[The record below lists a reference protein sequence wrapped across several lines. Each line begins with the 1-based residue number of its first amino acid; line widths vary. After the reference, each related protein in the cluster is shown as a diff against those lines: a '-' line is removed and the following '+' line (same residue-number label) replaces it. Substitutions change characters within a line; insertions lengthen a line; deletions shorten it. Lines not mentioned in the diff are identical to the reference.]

1 MKPMYRWLSLL
12 LAMAL
17 VLALAGC
24 GSQPQDEEPDE
35 EPVEPTLHIALNR
48 DAPGESL
55 EGVFSPFYARTLDD
69 HTIVDLTQL
78 QLLPSDRAGMPIFQG
93 IEGETRSYNGTDYIY
108 YGPANLEMTQNDD
121 GTVFYDITL
130 RNDLTFSDGEPVTVD
145 DLIFSL
151 YVLCDPAYNGPSIL
165 GEMPIQGLEEYQ
177 ADYLSLSALL
187 YQLGEDNTDFTHVT
201 QEEQSAFWAAVD
213 NGLTEFAQMMVDRD
227 QASWDESQD
236 PGAER
241 VVVTPAS
248 IAEMMGWKGL
258 SEDATA
264 RELGILM
271 AENFSWDFELIDQWK
286 TGTVYSSLPS
296 LSELLGEVYS
306 YASRFV
312 FVGEREVSRIKGIQ
326 QIGEDSVRV
335 VADRVDVRL
344 LYALASVYLAPLH
357 HYGDVA
363 LYAPENDSF
372 GFPKGDLSGVRA
384 QDGTPLGAGPY
395 QLVSYEGRTVT
406 CQANEGYYLGKPS
419 ILRLELS
426 PWDDSLPG
434 KLESGAVDLCQ
445 LSSSTSMYEVD
456 GIERIPIS
464 ARSEISYSFLGIN
477 PLLVNVAGEPGSEA
491 SRNLRKGFA
500 VVIAACRQPGLEQ
513 RLAMDM
519 DDKIWRIDLPISQNT
534 WLTPGQEDPAYREAY
549 SWDIDGEPIYT
560 EDMSQEERLQAA
572 LQAAL
577 GYFAAAGCTVEDGRV
592 TAPPAGTEL
601 SYEATFYGRED
612 SAQLMAM
619 QMAAEALSE
628 IGVELSITNI
638 PFEQLMETQE
648 EQPGI
653 EERTFYDSVRGG
665 PDCWDWI
672 SIYYE
677 WQEWYLVADPDAW
690 LYPNYSSTAEV
701 GWSTRYQVPNALMN
715 LVDPELDQ
723 LLLDARSTV
732 DPAEREVLY
741 EQCLDCIWDWACE
754 VPCFQSYDQL
764 LYNSARVDATTLPS
778 DMTGYYGWVQEI
790 QNLEF
795 KMNEEVLS

>member
-1 MKPMYRWLSLL
+1 MKHKYRWVSLL
-12 LAMAL
+12 
-17 VLALAGC
+17 LALAGC
-24 GSQPQDEEPDE
+24 GEQPQNEES
-35 EPVEPTLHIALNR
+35 VEPTLHIALNV
-48 DAPGESL
+48 DIPGQSL
-55 EGVFSPFYARTLDD
+55 EGLFSPFYARTIDD

-93 IEGETRSYNGTDYIY
+93 IEGETRSYNGTDYTY
-108 YGPANLEMTQNDD
+108 YGPANLEMTENDD

-130 RNDLTFSDGEPVTVD
+130 RDDLTFSDGEPVTVD

-165 GEMPIQGLEEYQ
+165 GQMPIQGLEEYQ
-177 ADYLSLSALL
+177 ADYISLSALL
-187 YQLGEDNTDFTHVT
+187 YQLGEDNTDFTQVT

-213 NGLTEFAQMMVDRD
+213 NGLTEFAQMMVDLD
-227 QASWDESQD
+227 QASWDESQE

-264 RELGILM
+264 RDLGILM
-271 AENFSWDFELIDQWK
+271 AENFSWDFGRIDQWK
-286 TGTVYSSLPS
+286 TGTAYSSLPA

-306 YASRFV
+306 YASHFV
-312 FVGEREVSRIKGIQ
+312 FVGETEVPRIEGIQ
-326 QIGEDSVRV
+326 QTGEDSLRV

-344 LYALASVYLAPLH
+344 LYALAAVYLAPLH

-372 GFPKGDLSGVRA
+372 GFTKGDLSGVRA

-395 QLVSYEGRTVT
+395 QLVSYEGRIVT
-406 CQANEGYYLGKPS
+406 CQANEGYYQGKPN
-419 ILRLELS
+419 IPRLELS
-426 PWDDSLPG
+426 PQDDSLSER
-434 KLESGAVDLCQ
+434 LESGAVDLCL
-445 LSSSTSMYEVD
+445 LSSSTSMYEID

-464 ARSEISYSFLGIN
+464 ARSETSYSFLGIN
-477 PLLVNVAGEPGSEA
+477 PLLVNVAGEPESEA

-500 VVIAACRQPGLEQ
+500 TVIAACRQPGLEQ
-513 RLAMDM
+513 RLAMGM

-534 WLTPGQEDPAYREAY
+534 WLTPGQEDMAYREAY
-549 SWDIDGEPIYT
+549 SWDIDGKPIYT
-560 EDMSQEERLQAA
+560 EDLSQEERLEAA

-592 TAPPAGTEL
+592 TTPPAGTEL
-601 SYEATFYGRED
+601 SYEATFYGMED
-612 SAQLMAM
+612 TAQLLAM
-619 QMAAEALSE
+619 QMASKALSE
-628 IGVELSITNI
+628 IGVELTITNI
-638 PFEQLMETQE
+638 PLEQLMETQE

-653 EERTFYDSVRGG
+653 EERTFYNASRDG
-665 PDCWDWI
+665 PNRWGW
-672 SIYYE
+672 YVVEYE

-690 LYPNYSSTAEV
+690 LSPNYSSAAEEN
-701 GWSTRYQVPNALMN
+701 GAALYGLPNALMN

-732 DPAEREVLY
+732 DPAEREALY
-741 EQCLDCIWDWACE
+741 EQCFECIWDWACE
-754 VPCFQSYDQL
+754 VPYFQSHDQL
-764 LYNSARVDATTLPS
+764 LYNSARVDPACFPEN
-778 DMTGYYGWVQEI
+778 MTGYYGWLQEI
-790 QNLEF
+790 HHMKFLATE
-795 KMNEEVLS
+795 

>member
-1 MKPMYRWLSLL
+1 MKRTYRWLSLL
-12 LAMAL
+12 LALAL
-17 VLALAGC
+17 ILALAGC
-24 GSQPQDEEPDE
+24 GSQPQE
-35 EPVEPTLHIALNR
+35 EPVEPTLHIALSV
-48 DAPGESL
+48 DIPGQSL
-55 EGVFSPFYARTLDD
+55 DGLFSPFYARTIDD

-93 IEGETRSYNGTDYIY
+93 IEGETRSYNGTDYTY

-130 RNDLTFSDGEPVTVD
+130 RDNLTFSDGEPVTVD

-165 GEMPIQGLEEYQ
+165 GQMPIQGLEEYQ

-187 YQLGEDNTDFTHVT
+187 YQLGEDNTDFTQVT
-201 QEEQSAFWAAVD
+201 PEEQVAFWAAVD
-213 NGLTEFAQMMVDRD
+213 DGLTEFAQMMVDLD
-227 QASWDESQD
+227 QARWDESQD

-241 VVVTPAS
+241 VIVTPAY
-248 IAEMMGWKGL
+248 IAEMMDWKGL

-264 RELGILM
+264 RDLGILL
-271 AENFSWDFELIDQWK
+271 AENFGWDFEQIDQWK
-286 TGTVYSSLPS
+286 TGTAYNSLPP

-312 FVGEREVSRIKGIQ
+312 FVGETEVPRIEGIQ
-326 QIGEDSVRV
+326 QTGQDSLRV

-344 LYALASVYLAPLH
+344 LYALAAVYLAPLH
-357 HYGDVA
+357 HYGDPA
-363 LYAPENDSF
+363 LYTPENNSF
-372 GFPKGDLSGVRA
+372 GFPKGDLSNVRA

-406 CQANEGYYLGKPS
+406 CQANEAYYLGKPS
-419 ILRLELS
+419 IPRLELS
-426 PWDDSLPG
+426 PWDDSLSE
-434 KLESGAVDLCQ
+434 KLESGAVDLCL
-445 LSSSTSMYEVD
+445 LSSSDSMYEMD

-464 ARSEISYSFLGIN
+464 SRSEMSYSFLGIN

-500 VVIAACRQPGLEQ
+500 TVIAVCRQPGLEQ
-513 RLAMDM
+513 RLAMGM

-534 WLTPGQEDPAYREAY
+534 WVTPGQEDSACREAY
-549 SWDIDGEPIYT
+549 SWDINGAPIYT
-560 EDMSQEERLQAA
+560 EDMSQEERLEAA

-601 SYEATFYGRED
+601 SYEATFYGKED
-612 SAQLMAM
+612 TAQLLAM
-619 QMAAEALSE
+619 QMASEALSE
-628 IGVELSITNI
+628 IGVELTITNI
-638 PFEQLMETQE
+638 PLEQLMETQE
-648 EQPGI
+648 GQPGI
-653 EERTFYDSVRGG
+653 EERTFYDAARGG

-701 GWSTRYQVPNALMN
+701 GWYTRYQDPNALMN

-732 DPAEREVLY
+732 DLAEREALY
-741 EQCLDCIWDWACE
+741 EQCLERIWDWACE
-754 VPCFQSYDQL
+754 VPYFQSHDEL
-764 LYNSARVDATTLPS
+764 LYNSARVDPASFPEN
-778 DMTGYYGWVQEI
+778 MTGYYGWLQEMHHM
-790 QNLEF
+790 EF
-795 KMNEEVLS
+795 LVAE